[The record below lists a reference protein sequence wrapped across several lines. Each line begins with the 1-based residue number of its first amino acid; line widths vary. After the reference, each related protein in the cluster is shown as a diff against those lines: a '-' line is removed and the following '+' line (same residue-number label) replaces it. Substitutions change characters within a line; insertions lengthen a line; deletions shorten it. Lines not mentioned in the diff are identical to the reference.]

1 MVITSKTIA
10 TMKNLFKSLMLV
22 AVAAMAFTSCQKE
35 NDEVNA
41 VKNQYVIEFNAG
53 FDAETRSHFGDKDGD
68 AYPSFWDGGEAVRLE
83 IADAESTWGPSGN
96 ADIYMKKVDKDGAV
110 GTFTAS
116 FDNTFDGGVIT
127 AYVPQTSWKNE
138 YNYDIQ
144 GYAWAPAIPGT
155 QTPLAGSVEPAA
167 HILKASTAFEG
178 ALPEHAQLVFE
189 PVTAFAKMTLKL
201 GDVVAFEDI
210 DNVRVEFADQ
220 AYTLLPTNLSEPTFW
235 FACEAAEVESMRV
248 VITDKNE
255 DTYVK
260 EFTTESNPRAFKTGV
275 VSTVGVGGFQA
286 KSLDYVT
293 SISASQN
300 TWQGRYEFTIDT
312 IDGAHILLYIYT
324 WPEGGL
330 LAENADGYE
339 DNNANHGL
347 GYLYADYANWQGY
360 ADIKET
366 SIIVEHLD
374 EGYLLDFYFIDS
386 KGGEWEFVYEGV
398 VSGICNPPA
407 PEAVEVE
414 AVAESVRGNGERYFT
429 VQFTADNYKFT
440 EMWFDAKE
448 AGKIIAEGTFE
459 IGGVVAYLN
468 DEGAS
473 TGWDFEVEGTVTV
486 AHDADNKQY
495 NLTFDLEDTNGST
508 FAVTYAGK
516 VEGVYSPG
524 DATPLA
530 YPSNVNYEV
539 VNYTN
544 VKVTW
549 NAVEGA
555 ESYELYY
562 DYWTDSKQESEHVTA
577 TETTYT
583 FEGLTP
589 GVYYTIYVKALPAT
603 AANTESEFTSVY
615 NVQVYNNPASME
627 TKYTFTK
634 AVNTGSNKIKFSN
647 ENGEYCVIAFSSS
660 LSAIAPGMYTSSASG
675 DFYVDNWSSG
685 FNGGTMYPFGFV
697 NVEGEAGAEQTVTIV
712 GAEYYGDVQVK
723 AVFTGVIDMEVAPIE
738 YTYATISQDGT
749 NLSYV
754 FSGDGAGLYF
764 FYYANG
770 AYGIDEGT
778 YTFYQNTHYSGYYTY
793 TFNYNYMTQIDLKV
807 TGKLGEEQTY
817 EFTLYTEYS
826 GTIKAKYTGVLSV
839 APKYGMINPTRLE
852 VSDSGFTNSSTPSYY
867 FDIYDADENVMHVLW
882 YNSAAYTSNGTK
894 YSYYQPNGGSAV
906 EFTTK
911 NAFDWTDNGDGTITF
926 NNVDMV
932 DANGYIHQ
940 FANVTL
946 KNENYVEEGGSDEG
960 GSDEGGSDE
969 GGVYDPWACTMEMVG
984 GNAFAGFDIQLTGTG
999 DNKDVLVL
1007 SGMKASNVSAAPT
1020 AVTRNGEAVE
1030 FTGTARVDAD
1040 SYKAVFDITIGNT
1053 TYRGESSNT
1062 L

>member
-116 FDNTFDGGVIT
+116 YDNTFDGGVIT
-127 AYVPQTSWKNE
+127 AYVPQASWKNE

-210 DNVRVEFADQ
+210 DNVRVEFANQ

-248 VITDKNE
+248 VVTDKNE

-260 EFTTESNPRAFKTGV
+260 EFTTESNPLAFETGV
-275 VSTVGVGGFQA
+275 VSTFGVGGFQA

-300 TWQGRYEFTIDT
+300 TWNGRYEFTIDT
-312 IDGAHILLYIYT
+312 IDGARIWLNIYT
-324 WPEGGL
+324 FPEGGL
-330 LAENADGYE
+330 LAENAEGYE
-339 DNNANHGL
+339 DNNGNHNL

-407 PEAVEVE
+407 PEAVEVD

-429 VQFTADNYKFT
+429 LNFTADNYKFT
-440 EMWFDAKE
+440 EMWFDTKV

-468 DEGAS
+468 AEGEE
-473 TGWDFEVEGTVTV
+473 TGWNFEVEGTVTV
-486 AHDADNKQY
+486 AHDAENKQY
-495 NLTFDLEDTNGST
+495 NLTFDLEDGNGST

-549 NAVEGA
+549 DAVEGA
-555 ESYELYY
+555 NNYELYY
-562 DYWTDSKQESEHVTA
+562 SYYADGNQESEHVTT

-603 AANTESEFTSVY
+603 AANTESEFNSVY
-615 NVQVYNNPASME
+615 NVQVYNNPDSME

-660 LSAIAPGMYTSSASG
+660 LSAIAPGMYTNDYAAG
-675 DFYVDNWSSG
+675 DFYVENWSSG
-685 FNGGTMYPFGFV
+685 FNGGSQIFPFSFV

-723 AVFTGVIDMEVAPIE
+723 AVFTGVIDMEVAPFE
-738 YTYATISQDGT
+738 LTYATISQDGT
-749 NLSYV
+749 NLSYY
-754 FSGDGAGLYF
+754 FSGNGVSLYF

-778 YTFYQNTHYSGYYTY
+778 YTLYNNTDYSGYDTY
-793 TFNYNYMTQIDLKV
+793 VYAPNYDSMTKIDLKV

-826 GTIKAKYTGVLSV
+826 GTIKAKYTGVLYA
-839 APKYGMINPTRLE
+839 APKYGMTNPTRLE
-852 VSDSGFTNSSTPSYY
+852 VSDSGFTNSSTPTYY
-867 FDIYDADENVMHVLW
+867 FDIYDAEENVMHVLW

-940 FANVTL
+940 FTNVTL

-960 GSDEGGSDE
+960 ETTGGEVYEDWAVSCSTDFSTMTFTAANGDTITATMSTFALNTTISLSDVKYNG
-969 GGVYDPWACTMEMVG
+969 
-984 GNAFAGFDIQLTGTG
+984 
-999 DNKDVLVL
+999 
-1007 SGMKASNVSAAPT
+1007 T
-1020 AVTRNGEAVE
+1020 AVDGSGTLVITMGNGDYIATFEV
-1030 FTGTARVDAD
+1030 TAN
-1040 SYKAVFDITIGNT
+1040 GNT
-1053 TYRGESSNT
+1053 YKGAPHFTA
-1062 L
+1062 

>member
-83 IADAESTWGPSGN
+83 IADAESAWGPSGN

-116 FDNTFDGGVIT
+116 YDRTFDGGVIT

-138 YNYDIQ
+138 YDYDIQ

-260 EFTTESNPRAFKTGV
+260 EFTTESNPLAFKTGV
-275 VSTVGVGGFQA
+275 VSTFGVGGFQA

-300 TWQGRYEFTIDT
+300 TWNGRYEFTIDT
-312 IDGAHILLYIYT
+312 IDGARIWLYIYT
-324 WPEGGL
+324 YPEGGL
-330 LAENADGYE
+330 LAETETEDGYA
-339 DNNANHGL
+339 DNNANHSL
-347 GYLYADYANWQGY
+347 GYLYEDYANWGGY
-360 ADIKET
+360 LNITET
-366 SIIVEHLD
+366 SILVEHRE
-374 EGYLLDFYFIDS
+374 EGYYLDFYFVAANNAGTII
-386 KGGEWEFVYEGV
+386 KEWEFVYEGV

-407 PEAVEVE
+407 PEAVEVVD
-414 AVAESVRGNGERYFT
+414 VAESVNGDGYDGYFT
-429 VQFTADNYKFT
+429 LNFTADNYKFT
-440 EMWFDAKE
+440 EMWFDTKV

-459 IGGVVAYLN
+459 IGGVVAYLDN
-468 DEGAS
+468 EGAS
-473 TGWDFEVEGTVTV
+473 TGWNFEVEGTVTV

-508 FAVTYAGK
+508 FDVTYAGK

-524 DATPLA
+524 DATPLPN
-530 YPSNVNYEV
+530 PSNVAFEV

-555 ESYELYY
+555 ASYELYY
-562 DYWTDSKQESEHVTA
+562 EYWTDSKQVSEPVTT

-583 FEGLTP
+583 FEGLVAGP
-589 GVYYTIYVKALPAT
+589 WYTIYVKALPAT
-603 AANTESEFTSVY
+603 AANTESEYANVS

-647 ENGEYCVIAFSSS
+647 ENGEYCIIAFSSS

-675 DFYVDNWSSG
+675 DFYVDNWSSR
-685 FNGGTMYPFGFV
+685 FNGGSQIFPFSFV

-712 GAEYYGDVQVK
+712 GAEYYADVEVK
-723 AVFTGVIDMEVAPIE
+723 AVFTGVIDMEVAVVPGFVSP
-738 YTYATISQDGT
+738 TT
-749 NLSYV
+749 LSVIDYGNDV
-754 FSGDGAGLYF
+754 YFTFNDENGNTLYINV
-764 FYYANG
+764 YNG
-770 AYGIDEGT
+770 AP
-778 YTFYQNTHYSGYYTY
+778 
-793 TFNYNYMTQIDLKV
+793 YNY
-807 TGKLGEEQTY
+807 Y
-817 EFTLYTEYS
+817 PYC
-826 GTIKAKYTGVLSV
+826 
-839 APKYGMINPTRLE
+839 
-852 VSDSGFTNSSTPSYY
+852 
-867 FDIYDADENVMHVLW
+867 
-882 YNSAAYTSNGTK
+882 
-894 YSYYQPNGGSAV
+894 YYQPFGADQLALSTV
-906 EFTTK
+906 VCDYTK
-911 NAFDWTDNGDGTITF
+911 VADGEYTF
-926 NNVDMV
+926 NNVSV
-932 DANGYIHQ
+932 VVSNGYAIN
-940 FANVTL
+940 FSNVTFKDGVL
-946 KNENYVEEGGSDEG
+946 VGEGGSDEGGSDEG

-969 GGVYDPWACTMEMVG
+969 GGVYDPWACTMELVG
-984 GNAFAGFDIQLTGTG
+984 GNVIAGFDIQLTGTG
-999 DNKDVLVL
+999 ENKDVLVL
-1007 SGMKASNVSAAPT
+1007 SGMKSSNVSSAPT

-1030 FTGTARVDAD
+1030 FTGTARVDSD
-1040 SYKAVFDITIGNT
+1040 SGKAVFDITIGNT
-1053 TYRGESSNT
+1053 TYRGQSSNS

>member
-116 FDNTFDGGVIT
+116 YDNTFDGGVIT

-138 YNYDIQ
+138 YYSDIQ

-201 GDVVAFEDI
+201 GDVVAFEEI

-235 FACEAAEVESMRV
+235 FACEAAAVESMRV
-248 VITDKNE
+248 IITDKNE

-260 EFTTESNPRAFKTGV
+260 EFTTEANPLAFKTGV
-275 VSTVGVGGFQA
+275 VSTFSVGGFAA

-300 TWQGRYEFTIDT
+300 PWQGRYEFTIDT

-324 WPEGGL
+324 YPEGGL
-330 LAENADGYE
+330 LAENANGYE
-339 DNNANHGL
+339 DNNANHNL

-374 EGYLLDFYFIDS
+374 EGYSLDFCFIDS
-386 KGGEWEFVYEGV
+386 KGVEWEFVYEGV

-407 PEAVEVE
+407 PEAAEVE
-414 AVAESVRGNGERYFT
+414 AVAESVRGNGEQYFT
-429 VQFTADNYKFT
+429 LNFTADNYKFT
-440 EMWFDAKE
+440 EMWFDTKV

-459 IGGVVAYLN
+459 IGGAVAYLN

-530 YPSNVNYEV
+530 YPSNVAFEV
-539 VNYTN
+539 VNYTD

-549 NAVEGA
+549 DAVEGA
-555 ESYELYY
+555 NSYELYY
-562 DYWTDSKQESEHVTA
+562 DYWTDSKQESEHVTT

-583 FEGLTP
+583 FEGLVAGP
-589 GVYYTIYVKALPAT
+589 YYTIYVKALPAT

-615 NVQVYNNPASME
+615 NVQVYNNPDSME

-675 DFYVDNWSSG
+675 DFYVDNWNSG
-685 FNGGTMYPFGFV
+685 FNGGTMYPFSFV

-749 NLSYV
+749 NLSYM

-807 TGKLGEEQTY
+807 TGKLGKEQTY
-817 EFTLYTEYS
+817 EFTLHTDYS
-826 GTIKAKYTGVLSV
+826 GIIKAKYVGVLTTKV
-839 APKYGMINPTRLE
+839 
-852 VSDSGFTNSSTPSYY
+852 
-867 FDIYDADENVMHVLW
+867 DE
-882 YNSAAYTSNGTK
+882 
-894 YSYYQPNGGSAV
+894 GGSD
-906 EFTTK
+906 EGGS
-911 NAFDWTDNGDGTITF
+911 DEGGSD
-926 NNVDMV
+926 
-932 DANGYIHQ
+932 
-940 FANVTL
+940 
-946 KNENYVEEGGSDEG
+946 EGGSDEG

-969 GGVYDPWACTMEMVG
+969 GGVYDPWACTMELVG
-984 GNAFAGFDIQLTGTG
+984 GSAFSGFDIQLTGTG
-999 DNKDVLVL
+999 ENKDVLVL
-1007 SGMKASNVSAAPT
+1007 SGMKASNVSEAPT